1 MYIEEEEGEKYL
13 KKSVDF
19 APLSVILIL
28 MTIEN
33 QYGLRLSL
41 CIEEVMC
48 RLEKDGACVI
58 DSPWG
63 DTFAS
68 LAILLR
74 VVQNEEDEADENTT
88 SFVSKT
94 RNL

>member
-1 MYIEEEEGEKYL
+1 M

-19 APLSVILIL
+19 ALISVILIP
-28 MTIEN
+28 MIIEN

-48 RLEKDGACVI
+48 RLEKNGACDK

-63 DTFAS
+63 ETFAS
-68 LAILLR
+68 LAVLLS
-74 VVQNEEDEADENTT
+74 VVQKEEDTMEEGN
-88 SFVSKT
+88 
-94 RNL
+94 

>member
-1 MYIEEEEGEKYL
+1 MI
-13 KKSVDF
+13 
-19 APLSVILIL
+19 
-28 MTIEN
+28 IEN

-48 RLEKDGACVI
+48 RLEKDGACDE

-63 DTFAS
+63 ETFAS
-68 LAILLR
+68 LAVLLR